1 MRTVRL
7 TRLQAHDLY
16 HELKEMDVAP
26 RKELDDFLQLKY
38 LDVSFED
45 ANVRVTW
52 RQPRERL
59 GHDA

>member
-45 ANVRVTW
+45 ANVRVTD
-52 RQPRERL
+52 RKSVV
-59 GHDA
+59 